1 MKFLFLTHFLFIIL
15 NNMSCIGFTKVFT
28 CCLFN
33 KKNKYPDVHFDDLNK
48 EISLKYK
55 EVLKKNNFESTI
67 DSKKK
72 NDIFKLLQH
81 IDYKGTIP
89 FVPPIYYGKVVKVYD
104 GDTITIAGILPGT
117 CNPIYRF
124 SVRLLGIDTPEIK
137 GNTEEE
143 KRLAKVARDE
153 LSNLILNKFVE
164 LKNISTEK
172 YGRILADVYFEE
184 IHVNKWLLEKGFA
197 VEYNGGTKIRP
208 DSWN

>member
-1 MKFLFLTHFLFIIL
+1 MRRLLLIQFLFIVL
-15 NNMSCIGFTKVFT
+15 NNMSCMGFTNVFS
-28 CCLFN
+28 CLFI
-33 KKNKYPDVHFDDLNK
+33 KKNKNPDFHFEELKKEVSLKFKEALNK
-48 EISLKYK
+48 NI
-55 EVLKKNNFESTI
+55 FENAI
-67 DSKKK
+67 DAKKK
-72 NDIFKLLQH
+72 NDIFNLLEH

-117 CNPIYRF
+117 YTPIYRF

-137 GNTEEE
+137 GSTEEE

-184 IHVNKWLLEKGFA
+184 IHINKWLLEKGLA
-197 VEYNGGTKIRP
+197 VEYDGGTKNRP

>member
-1 MKFLFLTHFLFIIL
+1 MKCLFFTHFLFIVL
-15 NNMSCIGFTKVFT
+15 NNMSCIGFTNVFS
-28 CCLFN
+28 CLFN
-33 KKNKYPDVHFDDLNK
+33 KKNKHSDFQFDELNSR
-48 EISLKYK
+48 EITLKYK
-55 EVLKKNNFESTI
+55 EVLSKNIFESTI

-72 NDIFKLLQH
+72 NGIFKLLQH
-81 IDYKGTIP
+81 IDYKGTVP
-89 FVPPIYYGKVVKVYD
+89 FVPPIYYGKVIKVYD

-164 LKNISTEK
+164 LKNVSTEK

-184 IHVNKWLLEKGFA
+184 IHVNKWLLEKGLA
-197 VEYNGGTKIRP
+197 VEYNGGTKTRP